1 MPKPYKVQDKYFL
14 RAKEKGYRARS
25 AFKLLDVQQKFKV
38 LKKGQKV
45 VDLGAAPGSF
55 LQVISE
61 LVGPEGKMLG
71 VDLQDIESLDAANV
85 RTVKGDI
92 METDEMMRLF
102 KETGFVGVDVLTSDL
117 APKTSGI
124 KDVDQGLSVELTDQ
138 AFYLATQIL
147 KPGGHF
153 VGKVFEGADLPWL
166 LRRVKRKFKKV
177 ALFKPP
183 SCRDRSFEK
192 YIVGISLQK

>member
-1 MPKPYKVQDKYFL
+1 M
-14 RAKEKGYRARS
+14 AKERGYRARS
-25 AFKLLDVQQKFKV
+25 AFKLLDIQQKFNI
-38 LKKGQKV
+38 LKSGQKL

-55 LQVISE
+55 LQVIEKFMGSDG
-61 LVGPEGKMLG
+61 LAVG
-71 VDLQDIESLDAANV
+71 VDLQDIEPLDNANIKTV
-85 RTVKGDI
+85 RGDI
-92 METDEMMRLF
+92 MDTDQMIDLF
-102 KETGFVGVDVLTSDL
+102 KQAEFIKNGKGQADVLTSDL

-138 AFYLATQIL
+138 AFYLATRVL

-166 LRRVKRKFKKV
+166 LKRVKRKFKKV
-177 ALFKPP
+177 SVFKPP

-192 YIVGISLQK
+192 YIVGVGLKVGAN

>member
-1 MPKPYKVQDKYFL
+1 
-14 RAKEKGYRARS
+14 
-25 AFKLLDVQQKFKV
+25 LDVQKKYRV
-38 LKKGQKV
+38 LGSGDSV

-55 LQVISE
+55 LQVIAE
-61 LVGPEGKMLG
+61 IVGVEGKALG
-71 VDLQDIESLDAANV
+71 VDLQDIEPLDIANV
-85 RTVKGDI
+85 VTVKGDI
-92 METDEMMRLF
+92 METDAMLGLF
-102 KETGFVGVDVLTSDL
+102 EETGFVGIDVVTSDL

-138 AFYLATQIL
+138 AFYLAMRIL
-147 KPGGHF
+147 KPGGNF

-166 LRRVKRKFKKV
+166 LRRVKKKFKTVK
-177 ALFKPP
+177 LFKPP